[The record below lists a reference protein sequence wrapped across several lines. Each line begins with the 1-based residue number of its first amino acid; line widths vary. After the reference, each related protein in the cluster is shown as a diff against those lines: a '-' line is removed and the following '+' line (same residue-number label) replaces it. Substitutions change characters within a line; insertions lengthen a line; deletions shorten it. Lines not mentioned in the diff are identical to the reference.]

1 MRELLKIGGRAVCLI
16 KPQFEAGKDKVGKNG
31 VVREISTHTEVVN
44 NIYDFVLEQGFK
56 VLNLDYSPIKGPQ
69 GNIEY
74 LIYIEKSNESE
85 SLLTRTPEEIVKQS
99 HEVLSGGE

>member
-1 MRELLKIGGRAVCLI
+1 M
-16 KPQFEAGKDKVGKNG
+16 
-31 VVREISTHTEVVN
+31 T

-74 LIYIEKSNESE
+74 LIYIEKCDESE

-99 HEVLSGGE
+99 HDVLSGGE